1 MRLRL
6 DHRLAFEH
14 DPVQRHRFPRDRKL
28 AGLDQREIENFVDQ
42 LQQIPPGLENLVDAR
57 LLRRC
62 RQRGTGFQE
71 LAEAEDRVERGA
83 KLVAHAGKEI
93 RFGEV
98 GLFRDGFG
106 VGQFRFDL
114 PALGQVPG
122 QLGETAR
129 IAGLVPDRREYL
141 VCPECRSVLA
151 NAPAF
156 GLEPSLDFHRI
167 EVALRRATFDV
178 FTRIEP

>member
-1 MRLRL
+1 M
-6 DHRLAFEH
+6 LAFC
-14 DPVQRHRFPRDRKL
+14 
-28 AGLDQREIENFVDQ
+28 AGVGSGE
-42 LQQIPPGLENLVDAR
+42 
-57 LLRRC
+57 
-62 RQRGTGFQE
+62 TGFQE

-106 VGQFRFDL
+106 AGQFRFDL

-129 IAGLVPDRREYL
+129 IAGLVRIAVNTSFAQNVDPSCER
-141 VCPECRSVLA
+141 A
-151 NAPAF
+151 N
-156 GLEPSLDFHRI
+156 
-167 EVALRRATFDV
+167 LRPRTV
-178 FTRIEP
+178 P